1 MTVRAIV
8 GVALMLA
15 SAACSDDIETPT
27 SATTTEIGPATVLFS
42 GTLQPRAT
50 RFYSYT
56 VTTSGTV
63 SALLASVERNGVPAA
78 NPLEIGI
85 GSPAGT
91 GCAVTISANVS
102 ASLVPQLRHDAVA
115 GTYCVRVADTEG
127 LSAPMTFTVRVIHP

>member
-1 MTVRAIV
+1 MTVKAIV

-15 SAACSDDIETPT
+15 SAACSEEIETPT
-27 SATTTEIGPATVLFS
+27 SATAAGPATVLFS
-42 GTLQPRAT
+42 GTLQPRTT
-50 RFYSYT
+50 RFYSFT
-56 VTTSGTV
+56 LTTSGTV

-102 ASLVPQLRHDAVA
+102 ASLIPQLRYDAA
-115 GTYCVRVADTEG
+115 EGTYCVRVADTEG
-127 LSAPMTFTVRVIHP
+127 LSAPMTFTIRVIHP